1 MRWLPVFK
9 KEMRLYFGSPV
20 AYAVATFFLF
30 IAAFFFAPAFI
41 QYADIS
47 MRSAMQPQMGQNLNA
62 TENILRPLT
71 YNMAVVL
78 LFFIPMLTMRLF
90 AEEKRSGTIELLLTS
105 PVTDVEIILGK
116 FFGVPPGPGL
126 AGSAAARR
134 GLRRLHVGQ
143 GLGQSGCFN
152 GQLTAHGTGQRGG
165 DVLVVAT
172 HHVAVATLTIHCA
185 ILA

>member
-30 IAAFFFAPAFI
+30 IAGCFFSRRPSSSTRTSRCA
-41 QYADIS
+41 
-47 MRSAMQPQMGQNLNA
+47 SAMQPQMGQSLNA

-90 AEEKRSGTIELLLTS
+90 AGGEA
-105 PVTDVEIILGK
+105 LGHH
-116 FFGVPPGPGL
+116 G
-126 AGSAAARR
+126 AAADLPRARRR
-134 GLRRLHVGQ
+134 GPRRA
-143 GLGQSGCFN
+143 SSSPPWPC
-152 GQLTAHGTGQRGG
+152 TPPSS
-165 DVLVVAT
+165 
-172 HHVAVATLTIHCA
+172 C
-185 ILA
+185 